1 MRIVFSLVLIAML
14 AACEWDSGSDEEGY
28 SCSNRDQK
36 RFVRDA
42 ADFWY
47 LWNDLLPNKVKVSR
61 YDTPVDLLA
70 DLTSVQPLDDFS
82 YLTSALADSAFFG
95 AGLYEGFGFS
105 WKRLAGDEFRLT
117 RVFAGSPAEAAG
129 FSRGQRIVALN
140 GRSIADIEAAEGIDA
155 VLDALTLEFTLRE
168 IDDVTEFTVQVTQD
182 IVTID
187 PVPQSRL
194 ITTLAG
200 PPVGYLE
207 LAAFINTANDPLQA
221 AFADFQANG
230 VTDLIIDL
238 RYNSGGLVA
247 TAELLGDLLGG
258 AVAENL
264 TFTRTLYNADRS
276 PDFDTEEFFELS
288 ANSINLS
295 RLVVITTAATASSAE
310 TIINGMEPHVEVTVV
325 GDRTFGKPVGQV
337 GLSFCGAVLRLTAF
351 RTVNADGFGDYFDG
365 LPADCPVTDD
375 LTVPVGDDADPN
387 VTAALGYLATG
398 ACPPAPAMRS
408 QADEGSQLRLRPAD
422 RRGPPWREFAGAY

>member
-1 MRIVFSLVLIAML
+1 MRILLSLALAVVL
-14 AACEWDSGSDEEGY
+14 AACEWDTGNDQEGY

-47 LWNDLLPNKVKVSR
+47 LWNDLLPNKVKVSK
-61 YDTPVDLLA
+61 YDTAIDLLA
-70 DLTSVQPLDDFS
+70 DLTSVQPLDNFS

-105 WKRLAGDEFRLT
+105 WKRVAGDEIRLT
-117 RVFAGSPAEAAG
+117 RVFTGSPAEAAG
-129 FSRGQRIVALN
+129 FSRGQRIVALD
-140 GRSIADIEAAEGIDA
+140 GRSIADIEAAEGIDR
-155 VLDALTLEFTLRE
+155 VLDTLTLDFTLRE
-168 IDDVTEFTVQVTQD
+168 IDDATEFTVRVTQD
-182 IVTID
+182 LVTID

-207 LAAFINTANDPLQA
+207 LAAFINTANEPLQE

-264 TFTRTLYNADRS
+264 TFTRTLFNADRS
-276 PDFDTEEFFELS
+276 ADFDSEEFFELL
-288 ANSINLS
+288 AGSINLS

-365 LPADCPVTDD
+365 LPADCPVADD
-375 LTVPVGDDADPN
+375 LTVPVGDAADPN
-387 VTAALGYLATG
+387 VAAALGYLATG
-398 ACPPAPAMRS
+398 ACPPTPAMQL
-408 QADEGSQLRLRPAD
+408 QAGEERELRLRPED
-422 RRGPPWREFAGAY
+422 RRGPAWREFAGAY